1 MPYSSFTLDDVEE
14 KFGLDFKASSFIP
27 TLEPIFPSD
36 WLKET
41 LLMTL
46 PLAKIAGSEKARS
59 EFIIAPILVELIKLT
74 NNEISV
80 FSGEDFTV
88 DRELGLNG
96 ICDFIISQSSNQI
109 KVSAPVIALVEA
121 KKGVLKDGWGQ
132 SATQGS
138 EETSEQSVAACI
150 AKMLA
155 ANKFNE
161 HRKKS
166 IEYMYGI
173 VTSGNSWQ
181 FLRMKEKTV
190 IIDPDEYTIASI
202 EKLLAILNWM
212 VSDRECR

>member
-14 KFGLDFKASSFIP
+14 KFGLDFQASSFIP
-27 TLEPIFPSD
+27 ELKPIPPSE

-132 SATQGS
+132 
-138 EETSEQSVAACI
+138 CI
-150 AKMLA
+150 AEMLA

-212 VSDRECR
+212 VSDQNTEISR

>member
-1 MPYSSFTLDDVEE
+1 MPYSSFTLDEVEE
-14 KFGLDFKASSFIP
+14 KFGLEFKASSFIP
-27 TLEPIFPSD
+27 ILEPIVPSD

-74 NNEISV
+74 DHEISV
-80 FSGEDFTV
+80 FSGEDLTV

-109 KVSAPVIALVEA
+109 KVSAPIIALVEA

-132 SATQGS
+132 PATQDS
-138 EETSEQSVAACI
+138 EEASEQSVAVCI
-150 AKMLA
+150 AEMVA
-155 ANKFNE
+155 ATKFNE
-161 HRKKS
+161 HRNKS

-173 VTSGNSWQ
+173 VTSGTAWQ
-181 FLRMKEKTV
+181 FFCLKEKSV
-190 IIDPDEYTIASI
+190 VIDPEEYTIASI
-202 EKLLAILNWM
+202 EQLLAILNWM
-212 VSDRECR
+212 VSTP

>member
-14 KFGLDFKASSFIP
+14 KFGLDFQASSFIP
-27 TLEPIFPSD
+27 ELEPIHPSD

-74 NNEISV
+74 KNEISV

-132 SATQGS
+132 
-138 EETSEQSVAACI
+138 CI
-150 AKMLA
+150 AEMLA
-155 ANKFNE
+155 ANRFNE

-212 VSDRECR
+212 VRY

>member
-14 KFGLDFKASSFIP
+14 KFGLNFQASSFIP
-27 TLEPIFPSD
+27 ELEPILPSE

-74 NNEISV
+74 NNEISI

-96 ICDFIISQSSNQI
+96 ICDFIISRSSNQI

-132 SATQGS
+132 
-138 EETSEQSVAACI
+138 CI
-150 AKMLA
+150 AEMLA

-181 FLRMKEKTV
+181 FLRMKEQTV
-190 IIDPDEYTIASI
+190 IIDPDEYTIGSI

-212 VSDRECR
+212 VNDQTLK

>member
-14 KFGLDFKASSFIP
+14 KFGLDFKATSFIP
-27 TLEPIFPSD
+27 DLEPIIPSD

-59 EFIIAPILVELIKLT
+59 EFIIAPILVELIKLA

-88 DRELGLNG
+88 DREQGLNG

-132 SATQGS
+132 
-138 EETSEQSVAACI
+138 CI
-150 AKMLA
+150 AEMFA

-181 FLRMKEKTV
+181 FFRMKEKIV
-190 IIDPDEYTIASI
+190 LIDPDEYTIASI

-212 VSDRECR
+212 VSDQNT

>member
-14 KFGLDFKASSFIP
+14 KFGLDFQASSFIP
-27 TLEPIFPSD
+27 ELKPISPSE

-59 EFIIAPILVELIKLT
+59 EFIIAPILVELIKLA

-96 ICDFIISQSSNQI
+96 ICDFIISRSSNQI

-132 SATQGS
+132 
-138 EETSEQSVAACI
+138 CI
-150 AKMLA
+150 AEMLA

-212 VSDRECR
+212 VSDKNTEINR

>member
-1 MPYSSFTLDDVEE
+1 MPYSSFTLDEVEE
-14 KFGLDFKASSFIP
+14 RFGLEFKASSFIP
-27 TLEPIFPSD
+27 ILEPIIPSD

-74 NNEISV
+74 DHEISV
-80 FSGEDFTV
+80 FSGEDLTV

-109 KVSAPVIALVEA
+109 KVSAPIIALVEA

-132 SATQGS
+132 CIA
-138 EETSEQSVAACI
+138 EMVAAT
-150 AKMLA
+150 
-155 ANKFNE
+155 KFNE
-161 HRKKS
+161 HRNKS

-173 VTSGNSWQ
+173 VTSGTAWQ
-181 FLRMKEKTV
+181 FFCLKEKSV
-190 IIDPDEYTIASI
+190 VIDPEEYTIASI
-202 EKLLAILNWM
+202 EQLLAILNWM
-212 VSDRECR
+212 VSTP

>member
-1 MPYSSFTLDDVEE
+1 MPYSSFTLDEVEE
-14 KFGLDFKASSFIP
+14 KFGLEFKANPFIP
-27 TLEPIFPSD
+27 DLEPIIPSD
-36 WLKET
+36 WLQET

-59 EFIIAPILVELIKLT
+59 EFIIAPILVELLKLT

-88 DRELGLNG
+88 DKELGLNG
-96 ICDFIISQSSNQI
+96 ICDFMISQSSNQI

-132 SATQGS
+132 CIA
-138 EETSEQSVAACI
+138 EMVAAS
-150 AKMLA
+150 
-155 ANKFNE
+155 KFNE

-166 IEYMYGI
+166 IECIYGI
-173 VTSGNSWQ
+173 VTSGTSWQ
-181 FLRMKEKTV
+181 FFRMKDKV
-190 IIDPDEYTIASI
+190 VLIDLEEYNIASV

-212 VSDRECR
+212 VELRNS

>member
-14 KFGLDFKASSFIP
+14 KFGLDFQASSFIP
-27 TLEPIFPSD
+27 ELKPIPPSE

-132 SATQGS
+132 
-138 EETSEQSVAACI
+138 CI
-150 AKMLA
+150 AEMLA

-173 VTSGNSWQ
+173 VTSGSSWQ

-212 VSDRECR
+212 VSDKNTEINR

>member
-14 KFGLDFKASSFIP
+14 KFGLDFQASSFIP
-27 TLEPIFPSD
+27 ELKPIPPSE

-46 PLAKIAGSEKARS
+46 PLAKIAGSEKARA

-96 ICDFIISQSSNQI
+96 ICDFIISRSSNQI

-132 SATQGS
+132 
-138 EETSEQSVAACI
+138 CI
-150 AKMLA
+150 AEMLA

-212 VSDRECR
+212 VSDKILK

>member
-1 MPYSSFTLDDVEE
+1 MPYSSFTLDDIEE
-14 KFGLDFKASSFIP
+14 KFGLDFQASSFIP
-27 TLEPIFPSD
+27 VLKPIPPSE

-88 DRELGLNG
+88 DRDLGLNG
-96 ICDFIISQSSNQI
+96 ICDFIISRSSNQI

-132 SATQGS
+132 
-138 EETSEQSVAACI
+138 CI
-150 AKMLA
+150 AEMLA

-212 VSDRECR
+212 VSDKNTEINR

>member
-14 KFGLDFKASSFIP
+14 KFGLDFQASSFIP
-27 TLEPIFPSD
+27 ELKPILPSE

-132 SATQGS
+132 
-138 EETSEQSVAACI
+138 CI
-150 AKMLA
+150 AEMLA

-212 VSDRECR
+212 VSDQNTEISR

>member
-14 KFGLDFKASSFIP
+14 KFGLDFQASSFIP
-27 TLEPIFPSD
+27 ELKPIPPSE

-132 SATQGS
+132 
-138 EETSEQSVAACI
+138 CI
-150 AKMLA
+150 AEMLA

-212 VSDRECR
+212 VSDQNTEINR

>member
-27 TLEPIFPSD
+27 ELKPIPPSE

-96 ICDFIISQSSNQI
+96 TCDFISQSSNQI
-109 KVSAPVIALVEA
+109 KVSAPVVALVEA

-132 SATQGS
+132 
-138 EETSEQSVAACI
+138 CI
-150 AKMLA
+150 AEMLA

-181 FLRMKEKTV
+181 FLRMKGQTV
-190 IIDPDEYTIASI
+190 IIDPDEYTISSI
-202 EKLLAILNWM
+202 ERLLAILNWM
-212 VSDRECR
+212 VSRSKV

>member
-27 TLEPIFPSD
+27 ELKPIPPSE

-96 ICDFIISQSSNQI
+96 TCDFIISQSSNQI
-109 KVSAPVIALVEA
+109 KVSAPVVALVEA

-132 SATQGS
+132 
-138 EETSEQSVAACI
+138 CI
-150 AKMLA
+150 AEMLA

-181 FLRMKEKTV
+181 FLRMKGQTV
-190 IIDPDEYTIASI
+190 IIDPDEYTISSI
-202 EKLLAILNWM
+202 ERLLAILNWM
-212 VSDRECR
+212 VSRSKV

>member
-14 KFGLDFKASSFIP
+14 KFGLDFQASSFIP
-27 TLEPIFPSD
+27 ELKPIPPSE

-121 KKGVLKDGWGQ
+121 KKGVLKDSWGQ
-132 SATQGS
+132 
-138 EETSEQSVAACI
+138 CI
-150 AKMLA
+150 AEMLA

-190 IIDPDEYTIASI
+190 IIDPDEYTITSI

-212 VSDRECR
+212 VSDKNTEINR

>member
-14 KFGLDFKASSFIP
+14 KFGLDFQASSFIP
-27 TLEPIFPSD
+27 ELEPIFPSE

-96 ICDFIISQSSNQI
+96 ICDFIISRSSNQI

-132 SATQGS
+132 
-138 EETSEQSVAACI
+138 CI
-150 AKMLA
+150 AEMLA

-181 FLRMKEKTV
+181 FLRMKEQTV
-190 IIDPDEYTIASI
+190 IIDPDEYTIGSI

-212 VSDRECR
+212 VNDQTLK

>member
-1 MPYSSFTLDDVEE
+1 MPYSSFTLDEVEE
-14 KFGLDFKASSFIP
+14 KFGLEFKANPFIP
-27 TLEPIFPSD
+27 DLEPIIPSD
-36 WLKET
+36 WLQET

-59 EFIIAPILVELIKLT
+59 EFIIAPILVELLKLT

-88 DRELGLNG
+88 DKELGLNG
-96 ICDFIISQSSNQI
+96 ICDFMISQSSNQI

-132 SATQGS
+132 CIA
-138 EETSEQSVAACI
+138 EMVAAS
-150 AKMLA
+150 
-155 ANKFNE
+155 KFNE

-166 IEYMYGI
+166 IECIYGI
-173 VTSGNSWQ
+173 VTSGTSWQ
-181 FLRMKEKTV
+181 FFRMKDKV
-190 IIDPDEYTIASI
+190 VLIDPEEYNIASV

-212 VSDRECR
+212 VELRNA

>member
-1 MPYSSFTLDDVEE
+1 MSYSSFTLDDVEE

-27 TLEPIFPSD
+27 ELEPISPSD

-109 KVSAPVIALVEA
+109 KVSAPVIVLVEA

-132 SATQGS
+132 
-138 EETSEQSVAACI
+138 CI
-150 AKMLA
+150 AEMLA

-181 FLRMKEKTV
+181 FLRMKEQAV
-190 IIDPDEYTIASI
+190 IIDPDEYTIGSI

-212 VSDRECR
+212 VSGKTLK

>member
-1 MPYSSFTLDDVEE
+1 MPYSSFTLDDVDE

-27 TLEPIFPSD
+27 ELEPILPSD

-88 DRELGLNG
+88 DSPTETLRKRELGLNG
-96 ICDFIISQSSNQI
+96 ICDFIISQSSSQI

-121 KKGVLKDGWGQ
+121 KK
-132 SATQGS
+132 
-138 EETSEQSVAACI
+138 AC
-150 AKMLA
+150 
-155 ANKFNE
+155 
-161 HRKKS
+161 
-166 IEYMYGI
+166 
-173 VTSGNSWQ
+173 
-181 FLRMKEKTV
+181 
-190 IIDPDEYTIASI
+190 
-202 EKLLAILNWM
+202 
-212 VSDRECR
+212 

>member
-1 MPYSSFTLDDVEE
+1 MPYSSFTLDEVEE
-14 KFGLDFKASSFIP
+14 RFSLDFKASPFLP
-27 TLEPIFPSD
+27 ELEPILPSN

-88 DRELGLNG
+88 DKEMGLNG

-109 KVSAPVIALVEA
+109 KVSAPIIALVEA

-132 SATQGS
+132 CIA
-138 EETSEQSVAACI
+138 EMVAA
-150 AKMLA
+150 K
-155 ANKFNE
+155 KFND

-166 IEYMYGI
+166 IECIYGI
-173 VTSGNSWQ
+173 VTSGTLWQ
-181 FLRMKEKTV
+181 FFRMKENVV
-190 IIDPDEYTIASI
+190 IIDPEEYTITSI
-202 EKLLAILNWM
+202 ENLLAILNWM
-212 VSDRECR
+212 VNGNVK

>member
-14 KFGLDFKASSFIP
+14 KFGLDFQASSFIP
-27 TLEPIFPSD
+27 ELKPIPPSE

-96 ICDFIISQSSNQI
+96 ICDFIISRSSNQI

-132 SATQGS
+132 
-138 EETSEQSVAACI
+138 CI
-150 AKMLA
+150 AEMLA

-212 VSDRECR
+212 VSDKNTEINR

>member
-1 MPYSSFTLDDVEE
+1 MPYSSFTLDYVEE
-14 KFGLDFKASSFIP
+14 KFGLNFQASSFIP
-27 TLEPIFPSD
+27 ELEPILPSE

-74 NNEISV
+74 NNEISI

-96 ICDFIISQSSNQI
+96 ICDFIISRSSNQI

-132 SATQGS
+132 
-138 EETSEQSVAACI
+138 CI
-150 AKMLA
+150 AEMLA

-181 FLRMKEKTV
+181 FLRMKEQTV
-190 IIDPDEYTIASI
+190 IIDPDEYTIGSI

-212 VSDRECR
+212 VNDQTLK

>member
-1 MPYSSFTLDDVEE
+1 MPYSSFTLDEVEE
-14 KFGLDFKASSFIP
+14 KFGLEFKASSFIP
-27 TLEPIFPSD
+27 ILEPIVPSD

-80 FSGEDFTV
+80 FSGEDLTV

-109 KVSAPVIALVEA
+109 KVSAPIIALVEA

-132 SATQGS
+132 CIA
-138 EETSEQSVAACI
+138 EMVAAT
-150 AKMLA
+150 
-155 ANKFNE
+155 KFNE
-161 HRKKS
+161 HRNKS

-173 VTSGNSWQ
+173 VTSGTAWQ
-181 FLRMKEKTV
+181 FFCLKEKSV
-190 IIDPDEYTIASI
+190 VIDPEEYTIASI
-202 EKLLAILNWM
+202 EQLLAILNWM
-212 VSDRECR
+212 VSTP